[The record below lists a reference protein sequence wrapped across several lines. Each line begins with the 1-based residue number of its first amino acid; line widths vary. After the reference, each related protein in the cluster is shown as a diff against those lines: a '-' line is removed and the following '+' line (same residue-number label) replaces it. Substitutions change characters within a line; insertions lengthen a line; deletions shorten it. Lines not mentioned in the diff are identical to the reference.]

1 MFDFDAAF
9 DRLRIDDG
17 TRLKSVTGGDVN
29 GDGRGDLVF
38 AFSQGGKVTLL
49 GVSDPDSVQ
58 IDYSVGAGPGAISFG
73 SDGLYAFEHIQA
85 TMPLV

>member
-1 MFDFDAAF
+1 MA
-9 DRLRIDDG
+9 L
-17 TRLKSVTGGDVN
+17 TRVLKPPWASSPVADPLG

-49 GVSDPDSVQ
+49 GVSDPASVQ
-58 IDYSVGAGPGAISFG
+58 IDYSAGAGPGAISLG